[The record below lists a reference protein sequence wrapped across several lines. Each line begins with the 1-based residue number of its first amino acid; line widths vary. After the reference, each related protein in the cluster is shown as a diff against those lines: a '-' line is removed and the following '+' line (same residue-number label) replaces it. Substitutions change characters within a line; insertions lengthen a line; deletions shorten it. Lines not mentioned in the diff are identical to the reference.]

1 MVQIRRIV
9 AALLIAAPAL
19 TGAEPRQA
27 APRAQSSPTALDRY
41 VAVPDPNF
49 AWKVLK
55 PLPAEGVTATLL
67 EMTSQKWLTEQEVGR
82 PLWTHWLT
90 IVRPP
95 QVKSDVALLFITG
108 GSLERQPP
116 SAPPA
121 WLVNAAKDTGT
132 ITVELRLV
140 PNQPVVFKDDPTRK
154 PRTED
159 DFIAY
164 TWDKYLRTGDEK
176 WPARLPMTKSAVRAM
191 DAITQFAAGA
201 AGGGHKVARFVVSGA
216 SKRGWT
222 TWTTAAMDRR
232 VIAI

>member
-67 EMTSQKWLTEQEVGR
+67 EMTSQKWLTEQEVER

-90 IVRPP
+90 VIRPAK
-95 QVKSDVALLFITG
+95 VTSDIALVYITG
-108 GSLERQPP
+108 GSIERQAP
-116 SAPPA
+116 STP
-121 WLVNAAKDTGT
+121 
-132 ITVELRLV
+132 
-140 PNQPVVFKDDPTRK
+140 
-154 PRTED
+154 
-159 DFIAY
+159 
-164 TWDKYLRTGDEK
+164 
-176 WPARLPMTKSAVRAM
+176 
-191 DAITQFAAGA
+191 
-201 AGGGHKVARFVVSGA
+201 
-216 SKRGWT
+216 
-222 TWTTAAMDRR
+222 
-232 VIAI
+232 